1 MALGSV
7 ESRTRQRRDRDKT
20 SGASASSGDEKAR
33 GENAHSEEE
42 GNEEACN
49 EKARSEEA
57 RGEDALDEEERGE
70 EEYFEKAK
78 EMTEKLLINGDTLT
92 VDEAYGVAAD
102 RIRVGLAPK
111 ARERMLRTRA
121 VVDDIVRRNEVV
133 YGVTTG
139 FGKLSEVAIPPDK
152 LAQLQVNVVRSHTS
166 GVGDRLPER
175 EVRAMMLLRA
185 NVIAKGYSG
194 ARPELVDL
202 ILQMLNADVYPPV
215 PEQGSVGASG
225 DLAPLAHLA
234 LSLIGEGTLIKA
246 DREDAAAKIL
256 REIGAEPIVL
266 GPKEGIT
273 LINGTQTHTAVALIA
288 LVNARSLW
296 RTAHVAGAM
305 SLEALL
311 GTPVAFDERIHDARG
326 QRGQSR
332 SAALLRDLLA
342 DSELRESHRHGD
354 PRVQDPYAL
363 RCMPQVHGPV
373 LDALDFVDEAVSA
386 ELNAATDNPLVFENG
401 ETLSGGNFH
410 GLRVA
415 MALDFLAIVLT
426 HMATMAERRIDRLV
440 HPDLNQ
446 GLPPFLCPEA
456 GLNSGFM
463 MAQVTAASLASEC
476 KVLSHPAS
484 VDTIPTDGSKEDVVP
499 MAMGAAWKA
508 RRVLR
513 NLENILAIELMCAA
527 QGIDYR
533 APLRPGRGVRSA
545 HERVRA
551 IVPRLEG
558 DRVLSGDIAALRSAI
573 SEMQFADIGTVT

>member
-1 MALGSV
+1 VS
-7 ESRTRQRRDRDKT
+7 
-20 SGASASSGDEKAR
+20 
-33 GENAHSEEE
+33 
-42 GNEEACN
+42 
-49 EKARSEEA
+49 
-57 RGEDALDEEERGE
+57 
-70 EEYFEKAK
+70 
-78 EMTEKLLINGDTLT
+78 EKLIIDGDTLT
-92 VDEAYGVAAD
+92 IDEAYAVAVD
-102 RIRVGLAPK
+102 RLRVGLSPR
-111 ARERMLRTRA
+111 ARERMVKTRA
-121 VVDDIVRRNEVV
+121 VVDDIVAGDAAV

-139 FGKLSEVAIPPDK
+139 FGKLSEVAIPREK
-152 LAQLQVNVVRSHTS
+152 LAQLQVNLVRSHAS

-202 ILQMLNADVYPPV
+202 LVQMLNADVFPPI

-234 LSLIGEGTLIKA
+234 LSLIGEGTLIKG
-246 DREDAAAKIL
+246 DREEPAQKIL
-256 REIGAEPIVL
+256 KEIGAKPVVL
-266 GPKEGIT
+266 EPKEGIT

-288 LVNARSLW
+288 LVHARALW

-311 GTPVAFDERIHDARG
+311 GTPVAFDERIHAARG
-326 QRGQSR
+326 QKGQVR

-354 PRVQDPYAL
+354 PRVQDSYAL

-373 LDALDFVDEAVSA
+373 LDALDFIDSAVSR

-410 GLRVA
+410 GLTVA

-426 HMATMAERRIDRLV
+426 NLATMAERRIDRLV

-446 GLPPFLCPEA
+446 GLPPFLSPDA
-456 GLNSGFM
+456 GVNSGFM

-513 NLENILAIELMCAA
+513 NLENILAIELMCGA
-527 QGIDYR
+527 QAIDFR
-533 APLRPGRGVRSA
+533 APLKPGRGVRTA
-545 HERVRA
+545 HQRVRA
-551 IVPRLEG
+551 IVPRLEE
-558 DRVLSGDIAALRSAI
+558 DRVLSADISALMSAV
-573 SEMQFADIGTVT
+573 SEMRFADIGSVA

>member
-1 MALGSV
+1 
-7 ESRTRQRRDRDKT
+7 
-20 SGASASSGDEKAR
+20 
-33 GENAHSEEE
+33 
-42 GNEEACN
+42 
-49 EKARSEEA
+49 
-57 RGEDALDEEERGE
+57 
-70 EEYFEKAK
+70 
-78 EMTEKLLINGDTLT
+78 MTDKLLIDGDTLT
-92 VDEAYGVAAD
+92 IDEAYSVAVD
-102 RIRVGLAPK
+102 RLRVGLAPK

-121 VVDDIVRRNEVV
+121 VVDEIVGRDAAV

-139 FGKLSEVAIPPDK
+139 FGKLSEIAIPREK
-152 LAQLQVNVVRSHTS
+152 LAELQVNLIRSHSS
-166 GVGDRLPER
+166 GVGDTLPER

-202 ILQMLNADVYPPV
+202 LLQMLNADVYPPI

-225 DLAPLAHLA
+225 DLAPLAHLGLA
-234 LSLIGEGTLIKA
+234 LIGEGNLIK
-246 DREDAAAKIL
+246 DGREAPAQKIL
-256 REIGAEPIVL
+256 REIGAKPVVL

-288 LVNARSLW
+288 LVHARALW

-311 GTPVAFDERIHDARG
+311 GTPVAFDERIHAARG
-326 QRGQSR
+326 QKGQMR

-342 DSELRESHRHGD
+342 DSQLRESHRLGD

-373 LDALDFVDEAVSA
+373 LDALDFIDNAVSR

-410 GLRVA
+410 GLAVA

-426 HMATMAERRIDRLV
+426 HLATMAERRIDRLV

-446 GLPPFLCPEA
+446 GLPPFLSPHA
-456 GLNSGFM
+456 GVNSGFM
-463 MAQVTAASLASEC
+463 MAQVTAAALASEC

-513 NLENILAIELMCAA
+513 NLENILAIELMCGA
-527 QGIDYR
+527 QGIDFR
-533 APLRPGRGVRSA
+533 APLAPGRGVRTA

-551 IVPRLEG
+551 IVPRLET
-558 DRVLSGDIAALRSAI
+558 DRVLSGDILALMTAV
-573 SEMQFADIGTVT
+573 SEMRFADIGSPT

>member
-1 MALGSV
+1 MTGTILI
-7 ESRTRQRRDRDKT
+7 D
-20 SGASASSGDEKAR
+20 GD
-33 GENAHSEEE
+33 S
-42 GNEEACN
+42 
-49 EKARSEEA
+49 
-57 RGEDALDEEERGE
+57 
-70 EEYFEKAK
+70 
-78 EMTEKLLINGDTLT
+78 LT
-92 VDEAYGVAAD
+92 VDEAYAVAVE
-102 RIRVGLAPK
+102 RLRVKLDPK
-111 ARERMLRTRA
+111 ARERMMRTRA
-121 VVDDIVRRNEVV
+121 VVDDIVARNAVV

-139 FGKLSEVAIPPDK
+139 FGKLSEVAIPHDK
-152 LAQLQVNVVRSHTS
+152 LAQLQVNLVRSHAS

-202 ILQMLNADVYPPV
+202 ILQMLNADVYPPI

-225 DLAPLAHLA
+225 DLAPLAHLGLA
-234 LSLIGEGTLIKA
+234 LIGEGTLIRG
-246 DREDAAAKIL
+246 DREAPATIIL
-256 REIGAEPIVL
+256 NEIGATPLVL

-273 LINGTQTHTAVALIA
+273 LINGTQTHTGVALIA
-288 LVNARSLW
+288 LVHARALW

-311 GTPVAFDERIHDARG
+311 GTPVAFDARIHEARG
-326 QRGQSR
+326 QKGQAR

-342 DSELRESHRHGD
+342 DSEVRESHRLGD

-373 LDALDFVDEAVSA
+373 LDALDFIDNAVSR
-386 ELNAATDNPLVFENG
+386 ELNAATDNPLVFEDG

-410 GLRVA
+410 GLVVA

-426 HMATMAERRIDRLV
+426 NLATMAERRIDRLV

-446 GLPPFLCPEA
+446 GLPAFLTPDA
-456 GLNSGFM
+456 GVNSGFM
-463 MAQVTAASLASEC
+463 MAQVTAAALASEC

-513 NLENILAIELMCAA
+513 NLENILAIELMCGA
-527 QGIDYR
+527 QGIDFR
-533 APLRPGRGVRSA
+533 APLRPGRGVRTA
-545 HERVRA
+545 HERVRD
-551 IVPRLEG
+551 IVPRLEA
-558 DRVLSGDIAALRSAI
+558 DRVLSTDIAALMRAV
-573 SEMQFADIGTVT
+573 SEQRFADIGGVT